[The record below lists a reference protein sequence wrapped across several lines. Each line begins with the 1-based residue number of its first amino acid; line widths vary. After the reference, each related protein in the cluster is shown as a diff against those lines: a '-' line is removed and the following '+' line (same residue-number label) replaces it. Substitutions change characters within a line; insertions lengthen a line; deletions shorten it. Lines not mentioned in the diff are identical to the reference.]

1 MKAYRLLLHLFPKSF
16 RIEYGDEMTQLFEDR
31 RRGAVGVGG
40 VSGLWLETLM
50 DVIPNAARVHL
61 DILRQDLGFTLRA
74 LGRAPGFTFTAVV
87 VAALGVGATT
97 AAFSVTDRALIRP
110 LPFKEPDRLVKI
122 FQSEPGYSR
131 FEPSP
136 AHYRD
141 WRRMNR
147 SFEDIGAHASAAM
160 NLVSDGE
167 AVRVLGAAVTAN
179 LFPILDVSP
188 LHGRLF
194 GADEDTEGAAGAV
207 ILSHGLWQS
216 AFGGRED
223 VVGRKVRLDE
233 ETYTVVGVM
242 PANFTFPD
250 RSSRFWVPMRFKA
263 TDFQDR
269 TNHYLHLVGRLKRE
283 SSLEAARADMKLV
296 SSQLKAEHPREND
309 VTIVE
314 LKDQV
319 PAQARLM
326 LTALFGAS
334 LCVLLIACT
343 NLASLLIARS
353 LQRRKELAV
362 RTALGAGR
370 ERLVRQ
376 LMTESVTLAVFG
388 GALGLALAAMATPL
402 LSQLAPT
409 NLPVADMAP
418 IDLRV
423 LGFAALITALTGVG
437 FGVLPALRVSGDG
450 SLAGLREGVRGGAS
464 GQRRLRS
471 ALVLAEV
478 AISVVLLVSSG
489 LLIRALYRVQ
499 QVDPGFEATDVL
511 TLRTSLPMNRYG
523 IVATRAQFYDRV
535 LSEIRAL
542 PGVKS
547 AAYASFLPL
556 VMRGG
561 IWDVKVP
568 GQPED
573 PSENKVSMRFV
584 TPQYFATLGI
594 PLTRGRDFD
603 ASDSRFAP
611 AATIVSESF
620 ARKYWPDQ
628 DPIGRIFDVTFQDR
642 IVVGVAADVRVR
654 GLERDSEPQVYLP
667 YQQVADRAVPFYAPK
682 DLAIKSNLEAAALLP
697 SVREII
703 RRADP
708 MVPISDV
715 RTMTAIVEAETSS
728 RATQLRILGAFAAI
742 AIVLAGIGLH
752 GLLAFTVSNRI
763 QEIGVRIALGAA
775 RADILR
781 LVVGDGVRLAASGV
795 FFGLAAAYAASVSM
809 EALLAGVSPADAPTF
824 AATAALVGLMTLLG
838 SLVPALRAIR
848 VNPITVM
855 RADS

>member
-1 MKAYRLLLHLFPKSF
+1 MNAYRVLLHLFPKSF
-16 RIEYGDEMTQLFEDR
+16 RIEYGEEMTHIFTER
-31 RRGAVGVGG
+31 RREASGAAAVI
-40 VSGLWLETLM
+40 GLWLETLM
-50 DVIPNAARVHL
+50 DVIPNAARVHA
-61 DILRQDLGFTLRA
+61 DILGQDMRFTLRA
-74 LGRAPGFTFTAVV
+74 LGRAPGFTFTAIL

-110 LPFKEPDRLVKI
+110 LPFKEPDRLVKV

-141 WRRMNR
+141 WKQMNR
-147 SFEDIGAHASAAM
+147 SFEDIGAHASASM
-160 NLVSDGE
+160 NLVSEGE
-167 AVRVLGAAVTAN
+167 ALRVLGTAVTAN
-179 LFPILDVSP
+179 LFSILDVTP

-194 GADEDTEGAAGAV
+194 GADEDVEGAAGAV
-207 ILSHGLWQS
+207 LLSHGLWQS

-223 VVGRKVRLDE
+223 VVGRTVRFDDE
-233 ETYTVVGVM
+233 AYTVVGVM
-242 PANFTFPD
+242 PAHFAFPD
-250 RSSRFWVPMRFKA
+250 RAARFWVPMRLKA
-263 TDFQDR
+263 TDFLDR
-269 TNHYLHLVGRLKRE
+269 TNRYLHLVARLKKE
-283 SSLEAARADMKLV
+283 SSLREARADMKVV
-296 SSQLKAEHPREND
+296 SARLKAEHPKEND

-319 PAQARLM
+319 PDQARLM
-326 LTALFGAS
+326 LIALFGAS

-376 LMTESVTLAVFG
+376 LMTESVTLAVCG
-388 GALGLALAAMATPL
+388 GALGILLAAMVTPL

-409 NLPVADMAP
+409 TLPVADLAP
-418 IDLRV
+418 LDLRV
-423 LGFAALITALTGVG
+423 LGFAALVTALTGIG

-450 SLAGLREGVRGGAS
+450 NLAGLREGSRGGV
-464 GQRRLRS
+464 GGPRRLRS

-489 LLIRALYRVQ
+489 LLIRALWRVQ
-499 QVDPGFEATDVL
+499 QVDPGFKAADVL

-568 GQPED
+568 GHQED

-584 TPQYFATLGI
+584 TPEYFATLGI
-594 PLTRGRDFD
+594 PLARGRDFD

-611 AATIVSESF
+611 AATVVSESF
-620 ARKYWPDQ
+620 ARKYWPGQ

-642 IVVGVAADVRVR
+642 IVVGVAADIRVR
-654 GLERDSEPQVYLP
+654 GLERESEPQVYLP

-682 DLAIKSNLEAAALLP
+682 DLAIRSTVDPAALLP

-708 MVPISDV
+708 LVPISDV

-728 RATQLRILGAFAAI
+728 RSTQLRILGAFALI

-752 GLLAFTVSNRI
+752 GLLAFTVSNRL

-775 RADILR
+775 RGDILR
-781 LVVGDGVRLAASGV
+781 LVVGDGVRLAAFGV
-795 FFGLAAAYAASVSM
+795 LIGVGAAYAASVGM

-824 AATAALVGLMTLLG
+824 AATAALVGVMTLLG
-838 SLVPALRAIR
+838 SLFPALRAVR